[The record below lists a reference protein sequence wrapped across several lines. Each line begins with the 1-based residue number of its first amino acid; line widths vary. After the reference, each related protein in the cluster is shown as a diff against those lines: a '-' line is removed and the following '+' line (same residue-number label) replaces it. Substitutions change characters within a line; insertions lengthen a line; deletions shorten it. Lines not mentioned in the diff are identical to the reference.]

1 MHDFTVLV
9 LSGASPS
16 SVALTLDILSA
27 AAVMAPRVGAVKP
40 TWRVRSVVA
49 GPIRLGNG
57 LSVDAK
63 PLARNPRGDSSIW
76 LIPGL
81 ATTSTAAVD
90 ARLAQPD
97 ALLAAKALKAHARPG
112 GKVAASCS
120 AVFLLQA
127 AGLLEGK
134 QVTTTW
140 WLAAHLQR
148 LSPGC
153 SVDANRLVIAD
164 GNVWTA
170 GAALAQTD
178 LMLQLIRAR
187 FGAALADAVSRVLL
201 IDGREAQ
208 SPFIVPGMLAN
219 GNSFVAD
226 LSSRISA
233 ALPRTTTV
241 ANLAAQLGLTER
253 TLARRVKAATGNSP
267 SALIQ
272 LVRLNR
278 ARQLI
283 ESSRL
288 SVAQVA
294 EQVGYGDATALR
306 RLMRKVMGATP
317 RQFRPSIGPRG
328 SCPPRGALKPA
339 ADPVY
344 RARMPVPAQ
353 TVSPRGRR

>member
-9 LSGASPS
+9 LSGASSS

-27 AAVMAPRVGAVKP
+27 AAVMAPRVGAAIP
-40 TWRVRSVVA
+40 TWRVCSLVA
-49 GPIRLGNG
+49 GPVHLSNG
-57 LSVDAK
+57 LSIGAK
-63 PLARNPRGDSSIW
+63 PLARNPRRDSSTW
-76 LIPGL
+76 VIPGL

-97 ALLAAKALKAHARPG
+97 SLLATTALKSHARSG

-120 AVFLLQA
+120 AVFLLHA

-134 QVTTTW
+134 KVTTTW

-148 LSPGC
+148 LEPGC
-153 SVDANRLVIAD
+153 TVDANRLVIAD

-178 LMLQLIRAR
+178 LVLQLIRVR

-201 IDGREAQ
+201 IDAREAQ

-226 LSSRISA
+226 LSKRIGA
-233 ALPRTTTV
+233 ALPRSTTV
-241 ANLAAQLGLTER
+241 ADLAAQLNLTER
-253 TLARRVKAATGNSP
+253 TLARRVKAATGGSP

-278 ARQLI
+278 ARQLL

-288 SVAQVA
+288 SVAQIA

-306 RLMRKVMGATP
+306 RLMRRMMGATP
-317 RQFRPSIGPRG
+317 RQFRPSIGG
-328 SCPPRGALKPA
+328 
-339 ADPVY
+339 
-344 RARMPVPAQ
+344 
-353 TVSPRGRR
+353 T